1 MPAMPAS
8 VPAPRAFD
16 QAAALYLASSDFP
29 DRFRWDATARTW
41 RRRSGERWHVVYPEA
56 VVAAA
61 AHVLE
66 AALAAEDVPLVFRCV
81 FAPPAYVDALQAVES
96 WEAHREAHARAE
108 YEHLAAWEDAEAC
121 KRAERVALQASLE
134 AQERTSDW
142 TLQQRLRRLEPTPYA
157 PLPRPVA
164 VWSAQRE
171 RLRRAV
177 SRRGMESAVRNASGL
192 DAFAYGAEDAPVDVD
207 PRAWLAALPCVHGG
221 RVLTS
226 DLYAA
231 YVASLP
237 TGSRPLHNR
246 AFHALAVEVL
256 GAGDAA
262 VCRRRIRGRDF
273 YLSVSLPGDD
283 YPQDGTPP
291 LRLVSSA

>member
-1 MPAMPAS
+1 MPAS

-16 QAAALYLASSDFP
+16 QAAALCLASSDFP
-29 DRFRWDATARTW
+29 ARFRWDAPARTW
-41 RRRSGERWHVVYPEA
+41 RRRSGDRWHVVYPEA

-96 WEAHREAHARAE
+96 WEADREAHARAE
-108 YEHLAAWEDAEAC
+108 YEHLGAWEEREAH
-121 KRAERVALQASLE
+121 KRAERIALQAALDAGDAGPS
-134 AQERTSDW
+134 AHY
-142 TLQQRLRRLEPTPYA
+142 RLKQLEPRPYTRLA
-157 PLPRPVA
+157 PAATVTRN
-164 VWSAQRE
+164 QRE

-177 SRRGMESAVRNASGL
+177 SRRGVESAVRNASGL
-192 DAFAYGAEDAPVDVD
+192 DAFAYAAEDAPVDVD
-207 PRAWLAALPCVHGG
+207 PRAWLTALPRVPGG

-246 AFHALAVEVL
+246 AFHALAVEIL
-256 GAGDAA
+256 GEGDAA
-262 VCRRRIRGRDF
+262 ACRRRIRGRDF
-273 YLSVSLPGDD
+273 YLAVSLPNDD
-283 YPQDGTPP
+283 DRQDGTPP